1 LDSHLRRMQ
10 RGLVVSLGLSQ
21 LGDVEVERDA
31 ELVVTGSVGDA
42 HLELSARVFGGVGP
56 EGDVSKLVVSVHE
69 RVGVLIDAVLL
80 LVEDSHAEWAVADR
94 ALEAQ
99 EVRSVELRAVARPVE
114 REEGDESLL
123 EVSSVEFS
131 HLLKKHFCLPS
142 AGRNLNA
149 TEQLVPKCA
158 HLRVE
163 RVQVGESVGGVNDSV
178 PGDAEVIV
186 LVALGELDGVDH
198 EWL

>member
-1 LDSHLRRMQ
+1 MR
-10 RGLVVSLGLSQ
+10 RGLEVSLGLSH

-42 HLELSARVFGGVGP
+42 HLELSASVFGGVGP

-80 LVEDSHAEWAVADR
+80 LVEDAHAEWAVADR

-99 EVRSVELRAVARPVE
+99 EVRSVERSAVASPVE
-114 REEGDESLL
+114 GEEGDECLF

-131 HLLKKHFCLPS
+131 HLVNELLHLSS
-142 AGRNLNA
+142 ASRNLNA
-149 TEQLVPKCA
+149 EQLIPKCA
-158 HLRVE
+158 HLGVE

-178 PGDAEVIV
+178 PGDAEGIV
-186 LVALGELDGVDH
+186 LVVNRELDGVDH